1 MKPTPR
7 RSSSPPLRSA
17 GEQRRGDPRVAG
29 SSFPDGFVWGV
40 ATSAYQIEGAVD
52 EDGRAPSIWDTF
64 SHTPGAVDGGDTGD
78 VACDHYHRWSED
90 LDLMVELGVASYRF
104 SVAWPRVMPDGR
116 SVNQEGLDFYRRLV
130 DGLLERGI
138 RPLMTLYHWDLPQ
151 SLDVGDAGGW
161 LSREVPD
168 RFVDFALVLGKE
180 LGDRVPAITTLNEP
194 WCSAY
199 LGYAS
204 GEHAP
209 GRTENA
215 LAYRAAHHLNLAHG
229 RAVSALRGVLP
240 QDTDLSVSLNLHQVE
255 AASDRPEDRAAAEHV
270 DLIANRV
277 FLGPMFGDGYSDEL
291 RSTTAGLTDW
301 SFVQPGDEAEIKVAL
316 DSVGVNFYNPSRVR
330 ATGAEPA
337 RPFPGTDRACY
348 VDIPG
353 PSTVMG
359 WPIVPRALSDLLLR
373 VQRDVGLPI
382 EVTENGLG
390 SQDVVVSG
398 AVHDRDRIEYLRE
411 HLAAVL
417 EARRRG
423 ADVQGYY
430 VWTLLDNFEWAWGYD
445 KRFGLVHVDFA
456 DQRRTPK
463 DSARWYADVIRRN
476 SL

>member
-1 MKPTPR
+1 MTTIPR
-7 RSSSPPLRSA
+7 
-17 GEQRRGDPRVAG
+17 G
-29 SSFPDGFVWGV
+29 SSAATGSGEPFPDGFLWGV
-40 ATSAYQIEGAVD
+40 AASSYQIEGAVAK
-52 EDGRAPSIWDTF
+52 DGRGPSIWDTF
-64 SHTPGAVDGGDTGD
+64 SHTPGAVAGGDTGD
-78 VACDHYHRWSED
+78 VACDHYHRWPED
-90 LDLMVELGVASYRF
+90 LDLMAELGVMSYRF

-116 SVNQEGLDFYRRLV
+116 GVNQAGLDFYRRLV
-130 DGLLERGI
+130 DGLLDRGI

-209 GRTENA
+209 GRTESS

-240 QDTDLSVSLNLHQVE
+240 QGADLSVSLNLHQVQ

-277 FLGPMFGDGYSDEL
+277 FLDPMFGDGYSAEL
-291 RSTTAGLTDW
+291 RAGTAGLTDW
-301 SFVQPGDEAEIKVAL
+301 SFVHAGDEAEIAVAL

-330 ATGAEPA
+330 AAGGEPG
-337 RPFPGTDRACY
+337 RPFPGTDRACF

-353 PSTVMG
+353 PHTVMG
-359 WPIVPRALSDLLLR
+359 WPIVPSALTDLLLR

-390 SQDVVVSG
+390 ARDVVESG
-398 AVHDRDRIEYLRE
+398 AVHDPDRIDYLRR

-423 ADVQGYY
+423 AEVRGYH

-463 DSARWYADVIRRN
+463 DSALWYADVIRRN
-476 SL
+476 AL